1 MHNRLLKIIKAYY
14 EEEDSALEAESLT
27 SEQHNKAKEKAKETA
42 ISRSSLSAP
51 IKYLLQQK
59 FISKLPAGA
68 RLLDYGSGK
77 GTDVQALQN
86 MFPHL
91 DIVAYDPNHGPTEPP
106 KGKFNII
113 VCNYVLNVVS
123 DKKIRTDII
132 NHIYALLKN
141 NGKAFV
147 SVRADIEAL
156 KGMTSKGTWQ
166 GYIKLKFPVVH
177 KTGNFVMY
185 ELTKENIEML
195 KNNSNPN

>member
-1 MHNRLLKIIKAYY
+1 MQNRLLKIIKAYY

-27 SEQHNKAKEKAKETA
+27 SEQHTKAKEKAKETA

-51 IKYLLQQK
+51 IKYLIQK
-59 FISKLPAGA
+59 NAFSSLPSGA
-68 RLLDYGSGK
+68 RVLDYGSGK
-77 GTDVQALQN
+77 GTDSQALRD

-91 DIVAYDPNHGPTEPP
+91 EIVAYDPNHGPTEQP
-106 KGKFNII
+106 KGKFDII

-147 SVRADIEAL
+147 SVRADVEAL

-166 GYIKLKFPVVH
+166 GFIKLKFPVKH
-177 KTGNFVMY
+177 KTGNFIMY
-185 ELTKENIEML
+185 ELTMDNIEAL
-195 KNNSNPN
+195 KLSQ